1 MAGVVETTNTFATND
16 VITSTVM
23 NNIIDQ
29 TLFTSDALSGSTL
42 ALVAGKMKVAT
53 SGITSNEMGANAVT
67 TNAIASAS
75 SAVTGVT
82 YAKIQY
88 AADMKVLGN
97 TSGALA
103 AVSEV
108 TVFDEDDMVSD
119 SATSL
124 ATQQS
129 IKAYVDTKASAAIT
143 YGTIQAT
150 TSGTA
155 FDFTGIPSTAK
166 RITILFEGVSTTSVN
181 PLTVLIGDSGGIET
195 TGYISTVTTDS
206 ARSTS
211 TTSFFVT
218 EANVVAYVYTG
229 QVVLVRLSASSN
241 TWIQS
246 GIIGENA
253 QVHSSAGYKTLSGTL
268 DRIRVSRNTSGAFDA
283 GEINIM
289 YE

>member
-1 MAGVVETTNTFATND
+1 MGAVNTTYTFLATD
-16 VITSTVM
+16 TITSTKM
-23 NNIIDQ
+23 NNIIDETVITADAISGT
-29 TLFTSDALSGSTL
+29 TLEVTGT
-42 ALVAGKMKVAT
+42 GKLKIRT
-53 SGITSNEMGANAVT
+53 QGITSNELAADSVT
-67 TNAIASAS
+67 TTSISSSS

-82 YAKIQY
+82 YAKMQY
-88 AADMKVLGN
+88 AANMKALGN
-97 TSGALA
+97 VSGSLGV
-103 AVSEV
+103 VSEISIL
-108 TVFDEDDMVSD
+108 DEDNMVSD

-129 IKAYVDTKASAAIT
+129 TKAYVDTKASAAIT

-166 RITILFEGVSTTSVN
+166 RITVLFEGVSTTSVN

-195 TGYISTVTTDS
+195 TGYVSTVTTDS
-206 ARSTS
+206 ARSIS

-229 QVVLVRLSASSN
+229 QVVLVRLSASSD

>member
-1 MAGVVETTNTFATND
+1 MAGVVETTKTFATND

-23 NNIIDQ
+23 NNIIDE

-82 YAKIQY
+82 YAKMQY
-88 AADMKVLGN
+88 AASMKVLGN
-97 TSGALA
+97 TSGSLA

-108 TVFDEDDMVSD
+108 SVLDEDDMVSD

-129 IKAYVDTKASAAIT
+129 TKAYVDTKASAAIT

-155 FDFTGIPSTAK
+155 FDFTGIPSSTK
-166 RITILFEGVSTTSVN
+166 RITVLFEGVSTTSVN
-181 PLTVLIGDSGGIET
+181 PLTVLIGDSGGIAT
-195 TGYISTVTTDS
+195 TGYTSTVTTDS

-241 TWIQS
+241 TWIQA
-246 GIIGENA
+246 GTIGENA